1 MAAQRPVR
9 RTHRFDGIALL
20 VHLGAGGTCPPWC
33 YGYQVHKLSHYL
45 ADQATRE
52 LDDRDLTSRSD
63 LRKQRKQSEQAYAEL
78 ARSLCDCTNKQLIR
92 LVLQDALLEVVQ
104 QARRIES
111 PGARD
116 RALRLVRRE
125 LRGGNSEDV
134 RRQLDAVLHPVSKV
148 SQQQIEAWVSRLSA
162 EGDPAIEE
170 FIAAHSN
177 ADRQQLRGLVRSVA
191 KARDAARDNAL
202 LTLFKKITQWLNE
215 PTSTTDEESTRT

>member
-1 MAAQRPVR
+1 M
-9 RTHRFDGIALL
+9 
-20 VHLGAGGTCPPWC
+20 
-33 YGYQVHKLSHYL
+33 HKLSHYL
-45 ADQATRE
+45 ADQAKRE
-52 LDDRDLTSRSD
+52 LDDRDLPSRSD

-78 ARSLCDCTNKQLIR
+78 ARALCDCTNKQLSR
-92 LVLQDALLEVVQ
+92 LVLQDALLEVVL

-125 LRGGNSEDV
+125 LRGGDSEDV

-148 SQQQIEAWVSRLSA
+148 SQQQIEGWVNRLLA
-162 EGDPAIEE
+162 DGDPAIEE

-191 KARDAARDNAL
+191 KASDAARGNAL
-202 LTLFKKITQWLNE
+202 MTLSKKITQWLNE
-215 PTSTTDEESTRT
+215 PSSTTGEESTRT